1 MTSLTSRL
9 YSTLVDAE
17 EDHGCREL
25 PESSC
30 REVPGNAAKLVAGF
44 TLQRLGDQIA
54 DPKTVLAWML
64 TSTGAPDFAIAML
77 VPIRESG
84 SLLPQAGLLPLIR
97 RFPYRKRSFGLGAV
111 LQGGAVVG
119 IGIGGA
125 LLMGAAAGLVILG
138 FLALFALARAVSS
151 LSSQDLIGKTI
162 PRGNRG
168 TVHGIAAS
176 AAGLAAIAAG
186 VGIAIGAEGGDP
198 VVLALLVGGSATL
211 WLGAGGTLLTV
222 DEQPSEGEALDR
234 PPSVVEAV
242 ALFREDAP
250 FRTFVV
256 ARSLMMSTALVSPLI
271 VSLSAQV
278 SEAGASGVGPFVI
291 ATGVAA
297 LIASPIWGRLAD
309 QSSRL
314 VMAVA
319 SASSGLIA
327 LGFIAGRAA
336 GLDSTAW
343 LGPATYLLL
352 AIVHAGA
359 RMGRK
364 TYVVDLG
371 HGDRR
376 TRYVAVSNSI
386 IGVALLVAGGVVAVL
401 SQIGPVWALSALAT
415 AGPGGGLASLRMREI
430 HRSV

>member
-1 MTSLTSRL
+1 
-9 YSTLVDAE
+9 
-17 EDHGCREL
+17 
-25 PESSC
+25 
-30 REVPGNAAKLVAGF
+30 
-44 TLQRLGDQIA
+44 
-54 DPKTVLAWML
+54 
-64 TSTGAPDFAIAML
+64 
-77 VPIRESG
+77 
-84 SLLPQAGLLPLIR
+84 
-97 RFPYRKRSFGLGAV
+97 
-111 LQGGAVVG
+111 
-119 IGIGGA
+119 
-125 LLMGAAAGLVILG
+125 
-138 FLALFALARAVSS
+138 
-151 LSSQDLIGKTI
+151 
-162 PRGNRG
+162 
-168 TVHGIAAS
+168 
-176 AAGLAAIAAG
+176 
-186 VGIAIGAEGGDP
+186 
-198 VVLALLVGGSATL
+198 LALLVGGSATL

-415 AGPGGGLASLRMREI
+415 AGLGGGLASLRMREI